1 MGVFRGVVLPV
12 ARLLVWTVIAGA
24 LCVLAFRDD
33 RAGTADGGPLEPG
46 MQVGESFVVASRADV
61 VSTVELTGTVVDDPS
76 TTVRS
81 TATGTVSKVHL
92 AVGSPVVADTPV
104 LQVEVQLEPTPDR
117 TVTAADGTVTVVPGR
132 ARVQRVDVLAGAA
145 GTLDSLAVLKGQE
158 VAIGADVA
166 TVDPGTLTVR
176 APLTQ
181 SQQFRLLR
189 PPAAATAQAPGGP
202 APFDCAELR
211 TGAADTASDTASG
224 TTQPAVDPYSGMPA
238 EATTAQITCRVPAGT
253 TVFAG
258 MSVNLSIDVGSATQV
273 LAVPLTAVLGTV
285 EEGRVWVASPDG
297 EAVETPVRLGLSDGT
312 VVEVVEG
319 LEEGQEVLEFPPAPV
334 DDEGPQAIP

>member
-12 ARLLVWTVIAGA
+12 ARLLVWSVIAVA

-33 RAGTADGGPLEPG
+33 RGAEADGPLEPG
-46 MQVGESFVVASRADV
+46 MQEGQSLVVAGLSDV
-61 VSTVELTGTVVDDPS
+61 VSTIELTGTVVDDPS
-76 TTVRS
+76 TKVRS

-92 AVGSPVVADTPV
+92 AVGAPVQPGTPV
-104 LQVEVQLEPTPDR
+104 LRVDVPLEPSPDR
-117 TVTAADGTVTVVPGR
+117 TVTAPDGSVTVVPGR
-132 ARVQRVDVLAGAA
+132 ERVQRVDVLAGAT
-145 GTLDSLAVLKGQE
+145 GTLDSLAVLEGQE
-158 VAIGADVA
+158 VSIGGDVA

-189 PPAAATAQAPGGP
+189 PPAAASAQAPGGP
-202 APFDCAELR
+202 APFDCTDLR
-211 TGAADTASDTASG
+211 TGAADAASG
-224 TTQPAVDPYSGMPA
+224 AQEESFDPYTGMAAEPA
-238 EATTAQITCRVPAGT
+238 TAQVGCRVPPGT

-273 LAVPLTAVLGTV
+273 LAVPLTAVLGSV
-285 EEGRVWVASPDG
+285 DEGRVWVASADG
-297 EAVETPVRLGLSDGT
+297 EAVETPVRLGLNDGT

-319 LEEGQEVLEFPPAPV
+319 LTEGQEVLEFPPAPV
-334 DDEGPQAIP
+334 DDEGAAGVP